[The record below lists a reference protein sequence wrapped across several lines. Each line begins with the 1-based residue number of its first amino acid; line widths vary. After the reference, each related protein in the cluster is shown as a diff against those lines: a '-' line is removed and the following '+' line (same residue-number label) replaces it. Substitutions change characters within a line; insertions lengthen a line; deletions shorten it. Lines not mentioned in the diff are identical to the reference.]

1 MIDLGTLAPTG
12 GANGF
17 NNSGARGISDGGN
30 VVGSATVPANSC
42 GSASRAFRTDPNTV
56 IQPGYDDLST
66 LIGFPNAGCRSS
78 IAWGT
83 NNTGVTVGDS
93 ATSAATGFPNHA
105 WRHAPYLGM
114 TDLGT
119 LGGRDSQAF
128 AVNDS
133 GEVVGQSQLSAD
145 PVGNPFNNPHAF
157 MSQGTL
163 VPRRIDLGTLGGSYS
178 SATGINTRYPYDSQV
193 VGAASTTGDAA
204 FHAFLWTG
212 NVFAGGTMVD
222 LNTRIAAN
230 SGWELT
236 RARAINN
243 KGQIV
248 ADARKPNAPF
258 VYYAVRLDPSDAA
271 VGVLI
276 DSLSDAQYG
285 LTGGQINSLTEK
297 LTGAY
302 NSIRQGLFKQAIN
315 QLNAAIN
322 AVQVQVMNGRMA
334 PATGVALTVAIQTIL
349 ATLQ

>member
-1 MIDLGTLAPTG
+1 
-12 GANGF
+12 
-17 NNSGARGISDGGN
+17 
-30 VVGSATVPANSC
+30 
-42 GSASRAFRTDPNTV
+42 
-56 IQPGYDDLST
+56 
-66 LIGFPNAGCRSS
+66 
-78 IAWGT
+78 
-83 NNTGVTVGDS
+83 
-93 ATSAATGFPNHA
+93 
-105 WRHAPYLGM
+105 
-114 TDLGT
+114 
-119 LGGRDSQAF
+119 
-128 AVNDS
+128 
-133 GEVVGQSQLSAD
+133 
-145 PVGNPFNNPHAF
+145 
-157 MSQGTL
+157 
-163 VPRRIDLGTLGGSYS
+163 
-178 SATGINTRYPYDSQV
+178 
-193 VGAASTTGDAA
+193 
-204 FHAFLWTG
+204 
-212 NVFAGGTMVD
+212 MVD